1 LAIDGYRGFGVTGGG
16 FGEKIAGMRWRHFRL
31 GIAVLFVAMGSR
43 MNAAPNQMV
52 PKGLG
57 KKVVVPELL
66 SFLPP
71 AGWIQEE
78 TSGDLQMRG
87 PVSNGVVPDITV
99 NPGNNGSLSDLKDT
113 YQPELYDTGASL
125 KIVANTLFTTA
136 AGVKGV
142 RLQEVDATGKVTQ
155 YSYIFLNS
163 DGQQLELACACATM
177 DAKVYLP
184 VFEASMKTVVIAK
197 GD

>member
-1 LAIDGYRGFGVTGGG
+1 
-16 FGEKIAGMRWRHFRL
+16 MRWRHF
-31 GIAVLFVAMGSR
+31 IAVGLGLGFLATGSPSE
-43 MNAAPNQMV
+43 AAPNQMV

-57 KKVVVPELL
+57 NPVTAWGLL
-66 SFLPP
+66 SFRPP
-71 AGWIQEE
+71 AGWTQEE
-78 TSGDLQMRG
+78 ISGDLQMRG

-125 KIVANTLFTTA
+125 KIVANTSFTTA

-155 YSYIFLNS
+155 YSYIFLNP
-163 DGQQLELACACATM
+163 DGQQLELACACATV
-177 DAKVYLP
+177 DAEVYLP
-184 VFEASMKTVVIAK
+184 VFETSMKTVVIAK

>member
-1 LAIDGYRGFGVTGGG
+1 MG
-16 FGEKIAGMRWRHFRL
+16 WRHFTAAV
-31 GIAVLFVAMGSR
+31 GVAVLLLAMGSR
-43 MNAAPNQMV
+43 LDAAPNQMV

-57 KKVVVPELL
+57 NPVKAWGLL
-66 SFLPP
+66 SFRAP
-71 AGWIQEE
+71 AGWTQEE

-87 PVSNGVVPDITV
+87 PVSNGWAPDITV
-99 NPGNNGSLSDLKDT
+99 NPGNNGPLSDLKDT
-113 YQPELYDTGASL
+113 YQPELFDNGASL
-125 KIVANTLFTTA
+125 KIVANTSFTTA

-155 YSYIFLNS
+155 YSYIFLNP
-163 DGQQLELACACATM
+163 DGQQLELACACATV

>member
-1 LAIDGYRGFGVTGGG
+1 
-16 FGEKIAGMRWRHFRL
+16 MRWRHFTV
-31 GIAVLFVAMGSR
+31 GIAVLLLAMGSQLD
-43 MNAAPNQMV
+43 AAPNQMV

-57 KKVVVPELL
+57 NPVTASGLL
-66 SFLPP
+66 SFRAP
-71 AGWIQEE
+71 AGWTQEE

-87 PVSNGVVPDITV
+87 PVSNGWSPDITV
-99 NPGNNGSLSDLKDT
+99 NPGNYGPLSGLQNT
-113 YQPELYDTGASL
+113 YQPELFDTGASL
-125 KIVANTLFTTA
+125 KIVATTSFTTA

-142 RLQEVDATGKVTQ
+142 RLQEVNASGNVTQ
-155 YSYIFLNS
+155 YSYIFLNP

-184 VFEASMKTVVIAK
+184 VFDASIKTVVIVK

>member
-1 LAIDGYRGFGVTGGG
+1 
-16 FGEKIAGMRWRHFRL
+16 MRWRHFTL
-31 GIAVLFVAMGSR
+31 GIAVLLLATGAR
-43 MNAAPNQMV
+43 INAAPNQMV

-57 KKVVVPELL
+57 HPVTATGLL
-66 SFLPP
+66 SFQPP
-71 AGWIQEE
+71 AGWTQEE

-87 PVSNGVVPDITV
+87 PVSNGFVPDITV
-99 NPGNNGSLSDLKDT
+99 NPGNNGSLSNLQDT

-125 KIVANTLFTTA
+125 KIVANTSFTTA

-163 DGQQLELACACATM
+163 DGQELELACACATM

-197 GD
+197 ED

>member
-1 LAIDGYRGFGVTGGG
+1 
-16 FGEKIAGMRWRHFRL
+16 MRWRHFILL
-31 GIAVLFVAMGSR
+31 GAGLVFAVACSR
-43 MNAAPNQMV
+43 SEAAPNQIM

-57 KKVVVPELL
+57 NPVKVPGLL
-66 SFLPP
+66 SFRPP
-71 AGWIQEE
+71 AGWSQEE

-87 PVSNGVVPDITV
+87 PVSNGRVPDITV
-99 NPGNNGSLSDLKDT
+99 NPGNNGTLTNLADT
-113 YQPELYDTGASL
+113 YEPELYDTGAKL
-125 KIVANTLFTTA
+125 KIVKNASFVTA

-155 YSYIFLNS
+155 YSYIFLS
-163 DGQQLELACACATM
+163 PDGQQLECACACATV
-177 DAKVYLP
+177 DAAVYLP